1 MNIFSLVLL
10 LCTLKVLQKLMDIS
24 SIGVH
29 YVIQSSLYLSSYK
42 TQNTQLFLIQQ
53 RYAYMSLVELT

>member
-42 TQNTQLFLIQQ
+42 TQNTQLFVIQQ